1 MKRILSVLFAVLLLA
16 VPSFAQDN
24 EATIADIVVAS
35 TEAETPEFTT
45 LLAAVSAA
53 DASILEALANP
64 EAELTV
70 FAPTDA
76 AFAALAEALG
86 EEAFNEILTEEGTP
100 RLNEILLYH
109 VLGSTVLSGD
119 VVAGLEGAG
128 MDDMMMEE
136 DDEEAS
142 EEDDMMDM
150 MGISFPA
157 VTLSGQTID
166 VAGALTEDGTIDLE
180 AGITID
186 GANLNLEMIDIEAA
200 NGVIHVIDAVLV
212 PELRT
217 IADIVIEL
225 ASAEEDAEFTTLLT
239 AVQAADPAV
248 VETLS
253 DPAAALT
260 VFAPVDAA
268 FAAVEGLEDIVAD
281 TELLTTILLYHVY
294 PGTIYSFQLGDM
306 VDDMGAVTIAMADGS
321 EATITV
327 TDMGVM
333 INDANIVLELVDI
346 EASNGVIHVID
357 AVLVPTME

>member
-1 MKRILSVLFAVLLLA
+1 MNRVLSVLFAVLLLA
-16 VPSFAQDN
+16 VPSFAQDE

-109 VLGSTVLSGD
+109 VLGSSVMSAD
-119 VVAGLEGAG
+119 VVAGLEGAES
-128 MDDMMMEE
+128 DDMM
-136 DDEEAS
+136 
-142 EEDDMMDM
+142 
-150 MGISFPA
+150 GVSFPA

-166 VAGALTEDGTIDLE
+166 VAGALTEEGTIDLE
-180 AGITID
+180 ADITID
-186 GANLNLEMIDIEAA
+186 DANLNLEMIDIEAA

-225 ASAEEDAEFTTLLT
+225 ASAEEGAEFTTLLT

-253 DPAAALT
+253 DPAAELT

-294 PGTIYSFQLGDM
+294 PGTVYSFQLGDM

-321 EATITV
+321 EATVTV
-327 TDMGVM
+327 SDMGVM

>member
-1 MKRILSVLFAVLLLA
+1 MRQVKSVFAALFVLAVLVA
-16 VPSFAQDN
+16 APVFAQD
-24 EATIADIVVAS
+24 ETPTIAEIVVSSA
-35 TEAETPEFTT
+35 EAETPEFTT

-53 DASILEALANP
+53 DPAILEALSNP

-109 VLGSTVLSGD
+109 VVEGVVMSGD
-119 VVAGLEGAG
+119 VVAGLEEAAAEAAEMEG
-128 MDDMMMEE
+128 DDMME
-136 DDEEAS
+136 
-142 EEDDMMDM
+142 
-150 MGISFPA
+150 PTLPV
-157 VTLSGQTID
+157 VTLSGQYFDI
-166 VAGALTEDGTIDLE
+166 AGNVEDG
-180 AGITID
+180 ITVAE
-186 GANLNLEMIDIEAA
+186 ANLVLEMVDIEAA
-200 NGVIHVIDAVLV
+200 NGVIHVIDAVIV

-217 IADIVIEL
+217 IADIVVEL
-225 ASAEEDAEFTTLLT
+225 ASAEEGAEFTTLLT

-248 VETLS
+248 LELLA
-253 DPAAALT
+253 DPAAAVT

-281 TELLTTILLYHVY
+281 TALLTTILQYHVF
-294 PGTIYSFQLGDM
+294 PGTVYSFQLPEL
-306 VDDMGAVTIAMADGS
+306 VDDMGSATIEMADGS

-327 TDMGVM
+327 SEEGVM
-333 INDANIVLELVDI
+333 INEANVVLELVDI

-357 AVLVPTME
+357 AVIVPPME